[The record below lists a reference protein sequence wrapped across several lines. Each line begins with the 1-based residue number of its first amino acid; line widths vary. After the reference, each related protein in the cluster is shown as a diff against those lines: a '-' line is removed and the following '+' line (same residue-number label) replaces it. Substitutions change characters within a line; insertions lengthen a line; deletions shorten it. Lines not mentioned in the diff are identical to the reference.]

1 MPPPQKKAGHNAEDR
16 PDPERL
22 VALSSD
28 MLGVVGFDG
37 LLRAINPAWQCAL
50 GRAPG
55 ELLGRPLLDL
65 VHPEDRENAQETLRK
80 LSGVEGG
87 ETCLVNRCL
96 CRDGKLKWLLW
107 RLTASPALGVCYLA
121 ASDITPQKA
130 LHVQLLRLQK
140 DAQIGRILAGVA
152 HDFNNILSVIG
163 GCAVMM
169 AADRGMSA
177 QQVRD
182 LEDITNA
189 TQRGAELVRVMIDL
203 CRPEDSG
210 RRQDSDL
217 NEVVLRMEKL
227 LRLLLRKNIR
237 LAVDLAEGLG
247 RVGLDSGRLEQVLLN
262 LVVNARDAMP
272 DGGIITLK
280 TLPSEAGARLVVCDT
295 GVGVPPDVQAR
306 MFEPFF
312 TTKPPGKGTGLGL
325 STIQEILALC
335 GGKASVS
342 SRPGEGT
349 TVELFLPRAGVR

>member
-1 MPPPQKKAGHNAEDR
+1 MPPPQKKAGQNAEGL

-22 VALSSD
+22 LALSSD
-28 MLGVVGFDG
+28 MLGVMGFDG
-37 LLRAINPAWQCAL
+37 LLRTVNPAWQCTL

-65 VHPEDRENAQETLRK
+65 VHPEDRENVQETLRK
-80 LSGVEGG
+80 LSSVEGG

-107 RLTASPALGVCYLA
+107 RLTASPAMGLYYLA

-130 LHVQLLRLQK
+130 LHVKLLRLQM
-140 DAQIGRILAGVA
+140 DSQIGRILAGVA

-169 AADRGMSA
+169 AADREMSA
-177 QQVRD
+177 QQARD

-189 TQRGAELVRVMIDL
+189 AQRGAELVRVMIDL
-203 CRPEDSG
+203 CRPEG
-210 RRQDSDL
+210 AGERRDSDL
-217 NEVVLRMEKL
+217 NEVVLRMERL

-237 LAVDLAEGLG
+237 LSVSLAEGLG
-247 RVGLDSGRLEQVLLN
+247 RVRLDSGRLDQILLN

-272 DGGIITLK
+272 DGGSITLK
-280 TLPSEAGARLVVCDT
+280 TLPAEAGARLVVRDT
-295 GVGVPPDVQAR
+295 GVGIPPDVQAR

-312 TTKPPGKGTGLGL
+312 TTKPRGKGTGLGL
-325 STIQEILALC
+325 STIQEILAHC
-335 GGKASVS
+335 GGKISVS
-342 SRPGEGT
+342 SRPGEGAT
-349 TVELFLPRAGVR
+349 LELFLPRADAR